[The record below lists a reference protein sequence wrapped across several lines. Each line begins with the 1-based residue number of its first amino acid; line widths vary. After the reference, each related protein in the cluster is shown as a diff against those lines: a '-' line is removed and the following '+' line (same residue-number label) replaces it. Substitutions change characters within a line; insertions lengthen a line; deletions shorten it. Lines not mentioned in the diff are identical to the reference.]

1 MCLEVIAEIDA
12 DVRTRV
18 GAERLAEAS
27 GLSVTKLRRGSPGAL
42 HFSENR
48 GCSCDLMTESADWNA
63 ATWDLTP
70 RAVEGL
76 ERAVALLVREARRF
90 TFLAHWLGGGDEP
103 PTVVDVSGKEL
114 LREIRENKV
123 RNNVV
128 YRIGSSAGRERR

>member
-12 DVRTRV
+12 DAPTRV
-18 GAERLAEAS
+18 GPERLSEAS
-27 GLSVTKLRRGSPGAL
+27 GLSVTKLRRRSPGAL

-48 GCSCDLMTESADWNA
+48 GCSCDLMTDSADWNA

-70 RAVEGL
+70 RARDGL

-90 TFLAHWLGGGDEP
+90 TFIAHWLGGDGQ
-103 PTVVDVSGKEL
+103 PTVVDVSSKEL
-114 LREIRENKV
+114 RREIRENKV

-128 YRIGSSAGRERR
+128 YRIGRAR